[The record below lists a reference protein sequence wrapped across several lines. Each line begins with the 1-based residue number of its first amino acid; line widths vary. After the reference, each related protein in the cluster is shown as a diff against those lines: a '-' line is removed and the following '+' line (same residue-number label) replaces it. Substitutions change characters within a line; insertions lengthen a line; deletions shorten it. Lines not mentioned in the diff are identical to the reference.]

1 MFDKAC
7 IGGNPISYP
16 HCIATSILACL
27 ATITLIVILIAG
39 KHSITREHVITE
51 DGVTWYTTDEQHGDV
66 HFEVDSIKTV
76 NQLLDSLN
84 EVPVTHF

>member
-1 MFDKAC
+1 MK
-7 IGGNPISYP
+7 NPLSKF
-16 HCIATSILACL
+16 IATSILACL

-39 KHSITREHVITE
+39 KHSTTREHVITE
-51 DGVTWYTTDEQHGDV
+51 DGVTWYTTDEQYDDV
-66 HFEVDSIKTV
+66 HFEIDSIKTV

>member
-1 MFDKAC
+1 MK
-7 IGGNPISYP
+7 NPLLKFIS
-16 HCIATSILACL
+16 TGILACL
-27 ATITLIVILIAG
+27 ATITLIVILIVG
-39 KHSITREHVITE
+39 KHSPTREHSTTREHVITE

>member
-1 MFDKAC
+1 MK
-7 IGGNPISYP
+7 NPLSKF
-16 HCIATSILACL
+16 IATSILACL

-39 KHSITREHVITE
+39 KHSTTREHVITE
-51 DGVTWYTTDEQHGDV
+51 DGVTWYTMDEQQDDV
-66 HFEVDSIKTV
+66 HFEIDSIKTV